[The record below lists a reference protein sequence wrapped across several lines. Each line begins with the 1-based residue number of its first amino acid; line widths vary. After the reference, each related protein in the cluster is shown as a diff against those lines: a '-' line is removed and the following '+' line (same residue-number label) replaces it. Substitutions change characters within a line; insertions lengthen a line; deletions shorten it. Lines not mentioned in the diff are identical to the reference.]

1 MENLRSISIRGRMAY
16 LICSFEQLLL
26 YHNCEK
32 EEWVNILQKLWSYTI
47 AQYLDDWLYELAE
60 YMPNSILKDTMEDA
74 EYITEEEFD
83 CLYHLYNKTS
93 QDILLFLEIIFKCGS
108 CELYSKLYD
117 DSPRTLM
124 KVKEGMDILN
134 INNIALVD
142 VNLFVN
148 YSFDECDG
156 WGRCF
161 DGKYLSV
168 FL

>member
-1 MENLRSISIRGRMAY
+1 
-16 LICSFEQLLL
+16 
-26 YHNCEK
+26 
-32 EEWVNILQKLWSYTI
+32 
-47 AQYLDDWLYELAE
+47 
-60 YMPNSILKDTMEDA
+60 
-74 EYITEEEFD
+74 
-83 CLYHLYNKTS
+83 
-93 QDILLFLEIIFKCGS
+93 
-108 CELYSKLYD
+108 
-117 DSPRTLM
+117 M